1 MKKDLFGLREEEYR
15 QIKETL
21 QREPNDTELG
31 LFGVMWSEHCCYKS
45 TKRLLA
51 MFPTKGRYV
60 FQGPGENAGIVD
72 IGSGIGIAFK
82 MESHNHPSAVEPV
95 QGAATGVGG

>member
-31 LFGVMWSEHCCYKS
+31 LFGVMWSEHS
-45 TKRLLA
+45 RLYHLT
-51 MFPTKGRYV
+51 PQDPRRY
-60 FQGPGENAGIVD
+60 GIVKRKTCR
-72 IGSGIGIAFK
+72 IVPTRLSGTSYEVIFGL
-82 MESHNHPSAVEPV
+82 
-95 QGAATGVGG
+95 